1 MASYHDK
8 SQKPVPGFVKILGV
22 AIPVVLVAGIV
33 LFNCFEV
40 VPAGYKGVKLTMGA
54 VSDGVVEEGTHF
66 KVPFAQK
73 IVHVDARVK
82 KFAVEGGTSASKDMQ
97 SITTNVA
104 LNYRVDGAN
113 VDKLYKNLSLNY
125 EDTIIAPA
133 VSECIKSVVSQYTAE
148 ETITRRSEIS
158 GQIKDMIAKRLED
171 KYIFV
176 DSFNIIDLTFS
187 EAFDKAIEE
196 KQVAE
201 QNALK
206 AKYDLERIK
215 TEAEQAVIK
224 AKGEAE
230 AMQIKNAALTENIIE
245 LEFLNKWDG
254 HMPTYY
260 GGDAD
265 LLLSL
270 NPKTEE

>member
-1 MASYHDK
+1 MDK
-8 SQKPVPGFVKILGV
+8 RMPTIVKRFLIIVPC
-22 AIPVVLVAGIV
+22 VVLLLILVFG
-33 LFNCFEV
+33 CFDI

-54 VSDGVVEEGTHF
+54 VSDTVLNEGVHF
-66 KVPFAQK
+66 KLPFINQV
-73 IVHVDARVK
+73 VHVDARVK
-82 KFAVEGGTSASKDMQ
+82 KYTVDGETSASKDMQ

-104 LNYRVDGAN
+104 VNYRVDGAN
-113 VDKLYKNLSLNY
+113 VDELYQNLSLNY

-133 VSECIKSVVSQYTAE
+133 VSECIKSVTSKYTAE
-148 ETITRRSEIS
+148 ETITRRSDIS
-158 GQIKDMIAKRLED
+158 AEIKDMLKTRLND

-176 DSFNIIDLTFS
+176 DSLNITDLTFS
-187 EAFDKAIEE
+187 AAFDKAIEE

-206 AKYDLERIK
+206 AKYDLDRIK

-224 AKGEAE
+224 AQGEAE
-230 AMQIKNAALTENIIE
+230 AMRIKNETLTDSIIE

-270 NPKTEE
+270 DPEKTK

>member
-1 MASYHDK
+1 MDK
-8 SQKPVPGFVKILGV
+8 KMPKFVKRLLVI
-22 AIPVVLVAGIV
+22 IPCAIV
-33 LFNCFEV
+33 LLIVAVGCFDV
-40 VPAGYKGVKLTMGA
+40 VPAGYKGVKVTMGA
-54 VSDGVVEEGTHF
+54 VDDVVLNEGLAF
-66 KVPFAQK
+66 KLPFAQS

-82 KFAVEGGTSASKDMQ
+82 KYTVEGETSASKDMQ
-97 SITTNVA
+97 TITTNVA
-104 LNYRVDGAN
+104 VNYRVDGAK
-113 VDKLYKNLSLNY
+113 VDELYKNLSLNY

-133 VSECIKSVVSQYTAE
+133 VSEGIKAVTSRYTAE
-148 ETITRRSEIS
+148 EIITNRSEIS
-158 GQIKDMIAKRLED
+158 GQIKELLKNQLED

-176 DSFNIIDLTFS
+176 DSINIIDLTFS
-187 EAFDKAIEE
+187 EAFDRAIEE

-206 AKYDLERIK
+206 AEADLKRIK
-215 TEAEQAVIK
+215 TEAEQAVVK
-224 AKGEAE
+224 AQGEAE
-230 AMQIKNAALTENIIE
+230 AMRIKNEALTDSIIE

-270 NPKTEE
+270 NPDKNEG

>member
-1 MASYHDK
+1 M
-8 SQKPVPGFVKILGV
+8 PRFVKPLLILV
-22 AIPVVLVAGIV
+22 PCVILALIV
-33 LFNCFEV
+33 IIGCFDI
-40 VPAGYKGVKLTMGA
+40 VPAVTRVSSSPWGA
-54 VSDGVVEEGTHF
+54 VDNTVLNEGIHF
-66 KVPFAQK
+66 KLPFAQR

-82 KFAVEGGTSASKDMQ
+82 KYTVEGETSASKDMQ

-104 LNYRVDGAN
+104 VNYRVDGAN
-113 VDKLYKNLSLNY
+113 VDELYKNLSLNY
-125 EDTIIAPA
+125 ENTIIAPA
-133 VSECIKSVVSQYTAE
+133 VSECIKSVTSQYTAE

-158 GQIKDMIAKRLED
+158 AQIKDMLKKRLED

-176 DSFNIIDLTFS
+176 DSLNIIDLTFS
-187 EAFDKAIEE
+187 AAFDKAIEE

-224 AKGEAE
+224 AQGEAE
-230 AMQIKNAALTENIIE
+230 AMRIKNEALTDSIIE

-270 NPKTEE
+270 NPDKAE

>member
-1 MASYHDK
+1 MDK
-8 SQKPVPGFVKILGV
+8 RMPTFVKRLLIIIPCVILLL
-22 AIPVVLVAGIV
+22 ILVFG
-33 LFNCFEV
+33 CFDI

-54 VSDGVVEEGTHF
+54 VSDTVLNEMCIRDRRCPGM
-66 KVPFAQK
+66 
-73 IVHVDARVK
+73 VH
-82 KFAVEGGTSASKDMQ
+82 
-97 SITTNVA
+97 
-104 LNYRVDGAN
+104 Y
-113 VDKLYKNLSLNY
+113 
-125 EDTIIAPA
+125 
-133 VSECIKSVVSQYTAE
+133 SERGRELPDSQQMCIRDSIKSVTSKYTAE
-148 ETITRRSEIS
+148 ETITRRSDISAEI
-158 GQIKDMIAKRLED
+158 KEMLKTRLSD

-176 DSFNIIDLTFS
+176 DSLNITDLTFS
-187 EAFDKAIEE
+187 AAFDKAIEE

-206 AKYDLERIK
+206 AKYDLDRIK

-224 AKGEAE
+224 AQGEAE
-230 AMQIKNAALTENIIE
+230 AMRIKNETLTDSIIE

-270 NPKTEE
+270 DPDKTK

>member
-1 MASYHDK
+1 MEK
-8 SQKPVPGFVKILGV
+8 KIPVFVKRLLIIVPCAIV
-22 AIPVVLVAGIV
+22 ALIV
-33 LFNCFEV
+33 IINCFDI
-40 VPAGYKGVKLTMGA
+40 VPAGFKGVRLTMGA
-54 VSDGVVEEGTHF
+54 VNDIVLDEGLTF
-66 KVPFAQK
+66 KIPFAQQ

-82 KFAVEGGTSASKDMQ
+82 KYTLEGETSASKDMQ

-113 VDKLYKNLSLNY
+113 VAELYKNLSLNY

-133 VSECIKSVVSQYTAE
+133 VSECIKSVTSQYTAE
-148 ETITRRSEIS
+148 EAITRRSEIS
-158 GQIKDMIAKRLED
+158 SQMKEMLKTRLED

-176 DSFNIIDLTFS
+176 DSLNITDLTFS

-215 TEAEQAVIK
+215 TEAEQAIIK

-230 AMQIKNAALTENIIE
+230 AM
-245 LEFLNKWDG
+245 
-254 HMPTYY
+254 
-260 GGDAD
+260 
-265 LLLSL
+265 
-270 NPKTEE
+270 

>member
-1 MASYHDK
+1 MEK
-8 SQKPVPGFVKILGV
+8 MEKKMPKFVKRLLIIVPCAIV
-22 AIPVVLVAGIV
+22 ALIV
-33 LFNCFEV
+33 IVSCFDI
-40 VPAGYKGVKLTMGA
+40 VPAGFNGVKLTMGA
-54 VSDGVVEEGTHF
+54 VDGTVLNEGLAF
-66 KVPFAQK
+66 KLPFAQQ

-82 KFAVEGGTSASKDMQ
+82 KYTLEGETSASKDMQ

-113 VDKLYKNLSLNY
+113 VDDLYKNLSLNY

-133 VSECIKSVVSQYTAE
+133 VSECIKSVTSQYTAE
-148 ETITRRSEIS
+148 EAITRRSEIS
-158 GQIKDMIAKRLED
+158 SQMKDMLKERLED

-176 DSFNIIDLTFS
+176 DSLNITDLTFS
-187 EAFDKAIEE
+187 AAFDKAIEE

-224 AKGEAE
+224 AQGEAE
-230 AMQIKNAALTENIIE
+230 AMEIKNKALTESIIE
-245 LEFLNKWDG
+245 LEFLEKWDG
-254 HMPTYY
+254 KMPAYY

-270 NPKTEE
+270 TPDKDTDAE

>member
-1 MASYHDK
+1 MNK
-8 SQKPVPGFVKILGV
+8 KMPRFVKPLLILV
-22 AIPVVLVAGIV
+22 PCVILVLIV
-33 LFNCFEV
+33 TIGCFDI

-54 VSDGVVEEGTHF
+54 VDGTVLDEGMNF
-66 KVPFAQK
+66 KLPFAQR

-82 KFAVEGGTSASKDMQ
+82 KYTVEGETSASKDMQ

-104 LNYRVDGAN
+104 VNYRVDGAN

-125 EDTIIAPA
+125 ENTIIAPA
-133 VSECIKSVVSQYTAE
+133 VSECIKSVTSQYTAE

-158 GQIKDMIAKRLED
+158 AQIKEMLKTRLED

-176 DSFNIIDLTFS
+176 DSLNITDLTFS
-187 EAFDKAIEE
+187 AAFDKAIEE

-206 AKYDLERIK
+206 AKYDLERIR

-224 AKGEAE
+224 AQGEAE
-230 AMQIKNAALTENIIE
+230 AMRIKNEALTDSIIE

-270 NPKTEE
+270 SPDKTE

>member
-1 MASYHDK
+1 MEK
-8 SQKPVPGFVKILGV
+8 KMPTFVKRLLIIVPCALV
-22 AIPVVLVAGIV
+22 LLVAA
-33 LFNCFEV
+33 FSCFDI
-40 VPAGYKGVKLTMGA
+40 VPAGFKGVKLTMGA
-54 VSDGVVEEGTHF
+54 VDGTVLDEGLSF
-66 KVPFAQK
+66 KIPFVQS

-82 KFAVEGGTSASKDMQ
+82 KYTVEGETSASKDMQ

-104 LNYRVDGAN
+104 VNYRVDGEN
-113 VDKLYKNLSLNY
+113 VDALYQNLSLNY

-133 VSECIKSVVSQYTAE
+133 VSECIKSVTSQYTAE
-148 ETITRRSEIS
+148 EAITRRSEIS
-158 GQIKDMIAKRLED
+158 AQIKETLKERLAD

-176 DSFNIIDLTFS
+176 DSLNITDLTFS
-187 EAFDKAIEE
+187 AAFDKAIEE

-215 TEAEQAVIK
+215 TEAEQAVIQ
-224 AKGEAE
+224 AQGEAE
-230 AMQIKNAALTENIIE
+230 AMQIKNEALSDSIIE
-245 LEFLNKWDG
+245 LEFLEKWDG
-254 HMPTYY
+254 KMPTYY

-270 NPKTEE
+270 NPNRDQSE

>member
-1 MASYHDK
+1 
-8 SQKPVPGFVKILGV
+8 
-22 AIPVVLVAGIV
+22 
-33 LFNCFEV
+33 
-40 VPAGYKGVKLTMGA
+40 MGA
-54 VSDGVVEEGTHF
+54 VNDIVLDEGLTF
-66 KVPFAQK
+66 KIPFAQQ

-82 KFAVEGGTSASKDMQ
+82 KYTLEGETSASKDMQ

-113 VDKLYKNLSLNY
+113 VAELYKNLSLNY
-125 EDTIIAPA
+125 DTIIAPA
-133 VSECIKSVVSQYTAE
+133 VSECIKSVTSQYTAE
-148 ETITRRSEIS
+148 EAITRRSEIS
-158 GQIKDMIAKRLED
+158 SQMKEMLKTRLED

-176 DSFNIIDLTFS
+176 DSLNITDLTFS

-215 TEAEQAVIK
+215 TEAEQAIIK

-230 AMQIKNAALTENIIE
+230 AMEIKNKALTESIIE
-245 LEFLNKWDG
+245 LEFL
-254 HMPTYY
+254 
-260 GGDAD
+260 
-265 LLLSL
+265 
-270 NPKTEE
+270 